1 MRRAWFNAT
10 DAEEAKAGLARL
22 TKDGILSAP
31 ESCVLREALDRFW
44 GAVPAAPCVLCHGD
58 LTLDNAVWHAGQVVS
73 LLDFEFAVMA
83 PVQLDLNHLVK
94 CAFGPEDAAHLPSAT
109 HLQGSRRLRQAV
121 EKIARPILAQP
132 GGMDL
137 LVGYAILLEL
147 WLLELWLAHPEGE
160 GPLEQW
166 DSLRRLH
173 SLADGTRGYLA
184 PLALER

>member
-1 MRRAWFNAT
+1 M
-10 DAEEAKAGLARL
+10 
-22 TKDGILSAP
+22 
-31 ESCVLREALDRFW
+31 LREALDRFW

-83 PVQLDLNHLVK
+83 PVQLDLDHLVK
-94 CAFGPEDAAHLPSAT
+94 CTFGPEDAAHLPSAT
-109 HLQGSRRLRQAV
+109 HLQGTQRLRQVV

-132 GGMDL
+132 GGRDL

-147 WLLELWLAHPEGE
+147 WLLELWLAHPDGE
-160 GPLEQW
+160 GLLEQW
-166 DSLRRLH
+166 DPLRRLH
-173 SLADGTRGYLA
+173 SLADGTGGYLA